1 MQQDCSEATVD
12 VRSCA
17 SSRTARR
24 HLSRALNDHHGVF
37 CSLQDPSTEVMVHHG
52 VYEAAKAMYEQMLPL
67 VQQHIN
73 AQGAARARFR
83 FTGHSL
89 GGSLAVL
96 LSLMFRFRGV
106 VPASALHDPVY
117 TFGAPQMM
125 CGGDSLLQS
134 LGLKQNHVQ
143 SVVISGD
150 LVPRIF
156 SCDFPDQI
164 VAILKCVSQRFR
176 NHSCLLRQVLLLL
189 LNQTHVSCHSLP
201 AA

>member
-1 MQQDCSEATVD
+1 M
-12 VRSCA
+12 
-17 SSRTARR
+17 
-24 HLSRALNDHHGVF
+24 
-37 CSLQDPSTEVMVHHG
+37 QDPSTEVMVHHG

-164 VAILKCVSQRFR
+164 VAILKRVSQRFR

-189 LNQTHVSCHSLP
+189 NQTHVSCHSLP